1 MNIQNRLPFVYS
13 ALGNLIFQMFVMY
26 RSVEATI
33 NNVWLN
39 DIVNRNK
46 ILIMVS
52 NVALLLSL
60 IFVKMGI
67 PIKLIVFTLMSIS
80 TGMLIHKIS
89 DMKEALL
96 EAVAIFVA
104 MLFAGVVTVKMG
116 YNLDTLGLVLFFAL
130 IALIFAR
137 ILSPGKK
144 KYTKIGMLIFALF
157 VVYDTN
163 QILQRN
169 YAGNFVNASL
179 DYFTDILNLLIF
191 ASED

>member
-33 NNVWLN
+33 NNAWLN

-52 NVALLLSL
+52 NIALLLSL
-60 IFVKMGI
+60 IFIKMGI

-80 TGMLIHKIS
+80 TGMLIHRIS

-116 YNLDTLGLVLFFAL
+116 YNLNTLGLVLFFAL

-191 ASED
+191 AAED

>member
-39 DIVNRNK
+39 DIVDRNK

-116 YNLDTLGLVLFFAL
+116 YNLNTLGLVLFFAL

-144 KYTKIGMLIFALF
+144 KYTKIIFK
-157 VVYDTN
+157 N
-163 QILQRN
+163 
-169 YAGNFVNASL
+169 G
-179 DYFTDILNLLIF
+179 
-191 ASED
+191 

>member
-116 YNLDTLGLVLFFAL
+116 YNLNTLGLVLFFAL

>member
-39 DIVNRNK
+39 DIVDRNK

-116 YNLDTLGLVLFFAL
+116 YNLNTLGLVLFFAL

>member
-1 MNIQNRLPFVYS
+1 
-13 ALGNLIFQMFVMY
+13 MFVMY

-39 DIVNRNK
+39 DIVNTNK

-116 YNLDTLGLVLFFAL
+116 YNLNTLGLVLFFAL

>member
-1 MNIQNRLPFVYS
+1 
-13 ALGNLIFQMFVMY
+13 
-26 RSVEATI
+26 
-33 NNVWLN
+33 
-39 DIVNRNK
+39 
-46 ILIMVS
+46 
-52 NVALLLSL
+52 
-60 IFVKMGI
+60 
-67 PIKLIVFTLMSIS
+67 
-80 TGMLIHKIS
+80 MLIHKIS

>member
-39 DIVNRNK
+39 DIVNTNK

-116 YNLDTLGLVLFFAL
+116 YNLNTLGLVLFFAL

>member
-1 MNIQNRLPFVYS
+1 
-13 ALGNLIFQMFVMY
+13 MY
-26 RSVEATI
+26 RSVEAVI
-33 NNVWLN
+33 NNMWLN
-39 DIVNRNK
+39 DLVNKNK
-46 ILIMVS
+46 LAILLS
-52 NVALLLSL
+52 NIALLLSL

-67 PIKLIVFTLMSIS
+67 PVKLVVFTLMSIT
-80 TGMLIHKIS
+80 TGALIHKIS

-104 MLFAGVVTVKMG
+104 MLFAGIFTAKMG
-116 YNLDTLGLVLFFAL
+116 YNLNILGFILFFAL

-137 ILSPGKK
+137 LLSPGKK

-179 DYFTDILNLLIF
+179 DYFTDILNLLIY
-191 ASED
+191 AADE

>member
-26 RSVEATI
+26 RSVEAVI
-33 NNVWLN
+33 NNMWLN
-39 DIVNRNK
+39 DLVNKNK
-46 ILIMVS
+46 LVILLS
-52 NVALLLSL
+52 NIALLLSL

-67 PIKLIVFTLMSIS
+67 PLKLVIFTLMSIT
-80 TGMLIHKIS
+80 TGALIHKIS

-96 EAVAIFVA
+96 EAVAIYVP
-104 MLFAGVVTVKMG
+104 MLFAGIFTVKMG
-116 YNLDTLGLVLFFAL
+116 YNLNILGYVLFFAL

-137 ILSPGKK
+137 LLSPGKN

-169 YAGNFVNASL
+169 YAGNFVDASL
-179 DYFTDILNLLIF
+179 DYFMDILNLLMY
-191 ASED
+191 ASDE